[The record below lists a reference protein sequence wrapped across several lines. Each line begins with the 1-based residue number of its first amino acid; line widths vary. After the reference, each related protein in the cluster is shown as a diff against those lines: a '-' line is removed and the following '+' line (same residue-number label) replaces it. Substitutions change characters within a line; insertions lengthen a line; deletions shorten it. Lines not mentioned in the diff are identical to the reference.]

1 MSNITK
7 YHSTVLLPVIVRD
20 FRMFYGRT
28 NPITA
33 EKYCETLREKGFRIS
48 SAEFRK
54 IVKHIQTHGLIKYIV
69 ADHYGFYRTSSKAS
83 VRAQISSLQ
92 KRIVE
97 MQSVIKSM
105 KSQIGD

>member
-1 MSNITK
+1 MSKVTK
-7 YHSTVLLPVIVRD
+7 YQSTVLLPVIVRD

-69 ADHYGFYRTSSKAS
+69 ADHYGFYRTSSKSS
-83 VRAQISSLQ
+83 VRAQILSLQ
-92 KRIVE
+92 KRIKE
-97 MQSVIKSM
+97 MQSVIVSM